1 MARASASD
9 VSPTASTADA
19 TPAGDDQL
27 DTLDSFSRLLED
39 NCACL
44 DADSVYRL
52 TTRVRQELAG
62 IQAEIDDSR
71 RRLRQAILKERQEMQ
86 QTRSGS
92 NAAVNASHA
101 TALATGCPEIVGNI
115 ERTIDVAQSKVQMYL
130 AKVEQIEHK
139 YDIQMVP
146 KDAFI
151 RHFTAAR
158 TMHGALT

>member
-1 MARASASD
+1 MS
-9 VSPTASTADA
+9 STA
-19 TPAGDDQL
+19 PADDDVDQL

-44 DADSVYRL
+44 DADSVCRL
-52 TTRVRQELAG
+52 TMRVRQELMG

-71 RRLRQAILKERQEMQ
+71 RRLRQAILKEREEVQ
-86 QTRSGS
+86 QTRNTSV
-92 NAAVNASHA
+92 AVNA
-101 TALATGCPEIVGNI
+101 TALVTGCPEIVGGI

-158 TMHGALT
+158 AMHGALT